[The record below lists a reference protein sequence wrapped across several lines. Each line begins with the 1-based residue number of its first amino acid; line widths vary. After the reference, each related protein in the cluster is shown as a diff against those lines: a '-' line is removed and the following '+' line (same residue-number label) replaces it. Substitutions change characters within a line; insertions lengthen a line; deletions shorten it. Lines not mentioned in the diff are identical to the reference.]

1 MANTSVSRRVP
12 VQFQVHVDDFRSHR
26 IPGLANAKV
35 GSCFIRGD
43 ELVKHLDLDEWLA
56 VNPRVPVRNAKEVLT
71 GHVIR
76 GIRDTLS
83 DAPTDFALKNQGLY
97 LLVESIGDY
106 DRQRDGGRLRFSMS
120 DTLSHG
126 LCNGG
131 HTYAAIREHA
141 ERSENPSTLEEVWV
155 RLHLFEGIDPEKVA
169 AMAEGLNRSRQ
180 VDDPSLM
187 NLERKFEQIQKA
199 LEGKSGYKEIAYK
212 QGDDS
217 KCNYYI
223 TEVIRA
229 IMFFNCE
236 RFDSR
241 KHPSTLYRQQKQ
253 MLEWF
258 KDDANPVKDVANPE
272 KKSPTPIDLIVPH
285 THEILTLMDMI
296 AQATP
301 AACKRMKPQFEL
313 GRALSDRK
321 DKRIAQKDTP
331 LFFLG
336 TKMDHKIPMGWLLV
350 MLAAFRANVDWD
362 LATGKFAWKTLLVE
376 LLPKVI
382 DGLVAICVQEYR
394 DNKSKPD
401 EMARNQAVYDR
412 CYKEIELE
420 LLRSGLR

>member
-1 MANTSVSRRVP
+1 MANRVSRNAP

-43 ELVKHLDLDEWLA
+43 ELVKHLDLDDWLS

-83 DAPTDFALKNQGLY
+83 GAPADFALMNQGLY
-97 LLVESIGDY
+97 LLVESIGEY
-106 DRQRDGGRLRFSMS
+106 DRQRDGGCLRFTMS
-120 DTLSHG
+120 DSLAHG

-131 HTYAAIREHA
+131 HTYAAIRAYA
-141 ERSENPSTLEEVWV
+141 ERPENPASLEEVWV
-155 RLHLFEGIDPEKVA
+155 RLHLFEHIDPEKVA

-187 NLERKFEQIQKA
+187 NLKGQFDDIRKA
-199 LEGKSGYKEIAYK
+199 LDSKPGHKEIAYK
-212 QGDDS
+212 QGDPG
-217 KCNYYI
+217 NYYI
-223 TEVIRA
+223 TEIIRV
-229 IMFFNCE
+229 IMFFNCA

-241 KHPSTLYRQQKQ
+241 KHPHTLYRQQKQ
-253 MLEWF
+253 MLESF
-258 KDDANPVKDVANPE
+258 KGDADETP
-272 KKSPTPIDLIVPH
+272 SPIDLIVPH
-285 THEILTLMDMI
+285 THEILLLMDMI

-301 AACKRMKPQFEL
+301 AACKRLKPQFEL
-313 GRALSDRK
+313 GRMKGERAGVRAGS
-321 DKRIAQKDTP
+321 AEHKDTP

-336 TKMDHKIPMGWLLV
+336 TKMDHKIHTGWLLV

-362 LATGKFAWKTLLVE
+362 LAASKFAWKMPLDE
-376 LLPKVI
+376 LLRKVI

-394 DNKSKPD
+394 DNKAKPD

-412 CYKEIELE
+412 CYKEIELA

>member
-1 MANTSVSRRVP
+1 MANRVSRHAP

-35 GSCFIRGD
+35 GSCFIRAD
-43 ELVKHLDLDEWLA
+43 ELVKHLDLDEWLS

-76 GIRDTLS
+76 GIKETLS

-97 LLVESIGDY
+97 LLVESIGEY
-106 DRQRDGGRLRFSMS
+106 DRQRDGGRLRFTMS
-120 DTLSHG
+120 DALSHG

-131 HTYAAIREHA
+131 HTYAAVREHA
-141 ERSENPSTLEEVWV
+141 ERAENPSTLEEVWV

-187 NLERKFEQIQKA
+187 NLEGQFEDIRKA
-199 LEGKSGYKEIAYK
+199 LDGKPGHKEIAYK
-212 QGDDS
+212 QGDPG
-217 KCNYYI
+217 NYYV
-223 TEVIRA
+223 TEIIRA

-253 MLEWF
+253 MLETF
-258 KDDANPVKDVANPE
+258 KEDA
-272 KKSPTPIDLIVPH
+272 KKSPSPIDLIVPH
-285 THEILTLMDMI
+285 THEILSLMDMI

-301 AACKRMKPQFEL
+301 PACKRLKPQFEL
-313 GRALSDRK
+313 GRMKGERAGVRAGS
-321 DKRIAQKDTP
+321 AAHKDTP

-336 TKMDHKIPMGWLLV
+336 TKMDHKIHNGWLLV

-362 LATGKFAWKTLLVE
+362 LATGKFTWKTPLDK

>member
-1 MANTSVSRRVP
+1 MKEPAMASNSVSVGAP
-12 VQFQVHVDDFRSHR
+12 VQFEIHVDDFRAHR
-26 IPGLANAKV
+26 IPGLPNAKV

-43 ELVKHLDLDEWLA
+43 ELVKHLDLDGWLS

-76 GIRDTLS
+76 GIRETLS

-97 LLVESIGDY
+97 LLVDSIGEY
-106 DRQRDGGRLRFSMS
+106 DRQREGGRLRFSMS
-120 DTLSHG
+120 DVLSHG

-141 ERSENPSTLEEVWV
+141 ERAENPSTLQEVWV
-155 RLHLFEGIDPEKVA
+155 RLHLFEGIDPDKVA

-187 NLERKFEQIQKA
+187 NLQRQFDDIRKV
-199 LEGKSGYKEIAYK
+199 LEGKPGHNEVAYK
-212 QGDDS
+212 QGDDNGNP
-217 KCNYYI
+217 NYYI
-223 TEVIRA
+223 TEIIRA
-229 IMFFNCE
+229 IMFFNCD

-253 MLEWF
+253 MLEMY
-258 KDDANPVKDVANPE
+258 KEDCKKNP
-272 KKSPTPIDLIVPH
+272 SPIDLIVPH
-285 THEILTLMDMI
+285 THEILRLMDMI
-296 AQATP
+296 ALRTP
-301 AACKRMKPQFEL
+301 EACDRLKPRFVLGLMKDERKS
-313 GRALSDRK
+313 GRAGS
-321 DKRIAQKDTP
+321 AEHKDTP
-331 LFFLG
+331 LYFLN
-336 TKMDHKIPMGWLLV
+336 TTMDHKIPNGWLLV

-362 LATGKFAWKTLLVE
+362 LVAGKFAWKTPLDK

-420 LLRSGLR
+420 LLRSGVR

>member
-1 MANTSVSRRVP
+1 MANRIARREP
-12 VQFQVHVDDFRSHR
+12 AQFQVHVDDFRSHR
-26 IPGLANAKV
+26 IPGLTNAKV

-43 ELVKHLDLDEWLA
+43 ELVKHLNLDDWMS
-56 VNPRVPVRNAKEVLT
+56 VNPRVPVRNAKDVLT

-76 GIRDTLS
+76 GIRETLS
-83 DAPTDFALKNQGLY
+83 DAPADFALKNQGLY
-97 LLVESIGDY
+97 LLVESIGEY
-106 DRQRDGGRLRFSMS
+106 DRLREGGRLRFTMS
-120 DTLSHG
+120 DSLSHG

-131 HTYAAIREHA
+131 HTYAAIREHSD
-141 ERSENPSTLEEVWV
+141 RTENPATLEEVWV
-155 RLHLFEGIDPEKVA
+155 RLHIFEGIDPEKVA

-187 NLERKFEQIQKA
+187 NLEGRFDQIRMA
-199 LEGKSGYKEIAYK
+199 LDGKPGYKEIAYK
-212 QGDDS
+212 QGDPG
-217 KCNYYI
+217 NYYI
-223 TEVIRA
+223 TEIIRA
-229 IMFFNCE
+229 MMFFNCA

-241 KHPSTLYRQQKQ
+241 RHPHTLYRQQKQ
-253 MLEWF
+253 MLESF
-258 KDDANPVKDVANPE
+258 RDDAQQKP
-272 KKSPTPIDLIVPH
+272 SPIDLIVPH
-285 THEILTLMDMI
+285 THEILLLMDMI

-301 AACKRMKPQFEL
+301 AACKRLKPQFEL
-313 GRALSDRK
+313 GRMKGERAGVRAGS
-321 DKRIAQKDTP
+321 AEHKDTP

-336 TKMDHKIPMGWLLV
+336 TKMDHKIHTGWLLV
-350 MLAAFRANVDWD
+350 MLAAFRANVEWD
-362 LATGKFAWKTLLVE
+362 LDAGRFAWKKGLEE

>member
-1 MANTSVSRRVP
+1 MAGNVALCDAS
-12 VQFQVHVDDFRSHR
+12 VQFRIHVDDFKSHR
-26 IPGLANAKV
+26 IPGILNAKV

-43 ELVKHLDLDEWLA
+43 ELVDHLDLDEWLD

-76 GIRDTLS
+76 GIRDTLN
-83 DAPTDFALKNQGLY
+83 DAPLDFALKNQGLY
-97 LLVESIGDY
+97 LLVESMGPHDHGY
-106 DRQRDGGRLRFSMS
+106 LSFTMS
-120 DTLSHG
+120 DPASHG

-131 HTYAAIREHA
+131 HTYAAIREYA
-141 ERSENPSTLEEVWV
+141 ERAENPSTLDEVWV
-155 RLHLFEGIDPEKVA
+155 RLQLFEGIDSDKVP

-187 NLERKFEQIQKA
+187 NLDGQFYEIRKA
-199 LEGKSGYKEIAYK
+199 LEGKAGHKEIAYK
-212 QGDDS
+212 QGDPGS
-217 KCNYYI
+217 YYI
-223 TEVIRA
+223 TEIIRA

-236 RFDSR
+236 RFGSR

-253 MLEWF
+253 MLETF
-258 KDDANPVKDVANPE
+258 KEDAN
-272 KKSPTPIDLIVPH
+272 KSPSPIDLIVPH
-285 THEILTLMDMI
+285 AHEILCLMDMI

-313 GRALSDRK
+313 GRMKGERSGVRAGSPEH
-321 DKRIAQKDTP
+321 KDTP

-336 TKMDHKIPMGWLLV
+336 TKMDHKIHTGWLLV

-362 LATGKFAWKTLLVE
+362 LSAGTFAWKTPLDE

-412 CYKEIELE
+412 CYKEVELE
-420 LLRSGLR
+420 LLRSRLG

>member
-1 MANTSVSRRVP
+1 MASRVSRRAP

-26 IPGLANAKV
+26 IPGLLNAKV

-43 ELVKHLDLDEWLA
+43 ELVKHLDLDEWLS

-76 GIRDTLS
+76 GIRDTLN
-83 DAPTDFALKNQGLY
+83 DAPGDFALKNQGLY
-97 LLVESIGDY
+97 LLVESIGEY
-106 DRQRDGGRLRFSMS
+106 ERQRDGGRLRFTMT
-120 DTLSHG
+120 DTLAHG

-141 ERSENPSTLEEVWV
+141 ERAESPATLEEVWV

-187 NLERKFEQIQKA
+187 NLEGRFEDIRKA
-199 LEGKSGYKEIAYK
+199 LDGKSGHKEIAYK
-212 QGDDS
+212 QGDPG
-217 KCNYYI
+217 NYYI
-223 TEVIRA
+223 TEIIRA

-241 KHPSTLYRQQKQ
+241 KHPHTLYRQQKQ
-253 MLEWF
+253 MLESF
-258 KDDANPVKDVANPE
+258 KDDVQR
-272 KKSPTPIDLIVPH
+272 SPSPIDLIVPH
-285 THEILTLMDMI
+285 THEILSLMDMI
-296 AQATP
+296 AQSTP
-301 AACKRMKPQFEL
+301 AACKRLKPQFEL
-313 GRALSDRK
+313 GRMKGERAGVRAGS
-321 DKRIAQKDTP
+321 AAHKDTP

-336 TKMDHKIPMGWLLV
+336 TKMDHKIHTGWLLV

-362 LATGKFAWKTLLVE
+362 PAAGKFAWKTPLDK

-394 DNKSKPD
+394 DNKAKPD

>member
-1 MANTSVSRRVP
+1 MANRVSHPAP

-43 ELVKHLDLDEWLA
+43 ELVKHLDLDEWLS
-56 VNPRVPVRNAKEVLT
+56 VNPRVPVRKNEVLT

-76 GIRDTLS
+76 GIRETLS
-83 DAPTDFALKNQGLY
+83 DAPADFALKNQGLY
-97 LLVESIGDY
+97 LLVDSIGEY
-106 DRQRDGGRLRFSMS
+106 DRQRDGGRLRFTMS
-120 DTLSHG
+120 DALSHG

-141 ERSENPSTLEEVWV
+141 ERAENPSTLEEVWV

-187 NLERKFEQIQKA
+187 NLEGQFEQIQKA
-199 LEGKSGYKEIAYK
+199 LDGKPGHKEIAYK
-212 QGDDS
+212 QGDGDG
-217 KCNYYI
+217 KPNYYI
-223 TEVIRA
+223 TEIIRA

-253 MLEWF
+253 MLETF
-258 KDDANPVKDVANPE
+258 KEDAKKNP
-272 KKSPTPIDLIVPH
+272 SPIDLIVPH
-285 THEILTLMDMI
+285 THEILSLMDLI

-301 AACKRMKPQFEL
+301 KACDRLKPRFVL
-313 GRALSDRK
+313 GQMIGDRPDRRA
-321 DKRIAQKDTP
+321 AQKDTP

-336 TKMDHKIPMGWLLV
+336 TKMDHKIHNGWLLV
-350 MLAAFRANVDWD
+350 MLAAFRANVGWD
-362 LATGKFAWKTLLVE
+362 LAAGKFTWKTPLE
-376 LLPKVI
+376 KLLPRVI

-420 LLRSGLR
+420 LLRSRLR

>member
-1 MANTSVSRRVP
+1 MTKNRASGNELTE
-12 VQFQVHVDDFRSHR
+12 FLIHVDDFRSHR
-26 IPGLANAKV
+26 IPGIPSAKL

-43 ELVKHLDLDEWLA
+43 ELVNHLDLDQWLT
-56 VNPRVPVRNAKEVLT
+56 VNPRVPVRSAKDVLT
-71 GHVIR
+71 GYVIR
-76 GIRDTLS
+76 GINHTLS
-83 DAPTDFALKNQGLY
+83 DAPGDFAIKNQGLF
-97 LLVESIGDY
+97 LLVDSIGDY
-106 DRQRDGGRLRFSMS
+106 DRQRDGGRLRFTMS
-120 DTLSHG
+120 DPLCHG

-131 HTYAAIREHA
+131 HTYASIREYA
-141 ERSENPSTLEEVWV
+141 ERAENPSTLEEVWV
-155 RLHLFEGIDPEKVA
+155 RLHLFEGIDPDKVP

-187 NLERKFEQIQKA
+187 NLERQFEDIRAA
-199 LEGKSGYKEIAYK
+199 LDGKPGHEEIAYK
-212 QGDDS
+212 QGDDV

-236 RFDSR
+236 RFDNR

-253 MLEWF
+253 MLETF
-258 KDDANPVKDVANPE
+258 KEDSNAK
-272 KKSPTPIDLIVPH
+272 KKSPPPISLIVPH

-301 AACKRMKPQFEL
+301 AACKRLRPKPFEL
-313 GRALSDRK
+313 GLMKVERSG
-321 DKRIAQKDTP
+321 KRSGAPENKDTP

-336 TKMDHKIPMGWLLV
+336 TTMDHKIHTGWLLV

-362 LATGKFAWKTLLVE
+362 LVAGRFAWKMPLDK
-376 LLPKVI
+376 LLPTVI

-401 EMARNQAVYDR
+401 EMARNPAVYDR
-412 CYKEIELE
+412 CYKEVELE
-420 LLRSGLR
+420 LLRAGLR

>member
-1 MANTSVSRRVP
+1 MANRASSRAP
-12 VQFQVHVDDFRSHR
+12 IQFQIHVDDFRSHR
-26 IPGLANAKV
+26 IPGLPNAKI

-43 ELVKHLDLDEWLA
+43 ELVKHLDLDEWLS
-56 VNPRVPVRNAKEVLT
+56 VNPRVPVRNASEVLT

-76 GIRDTLS
+76 GIRETLS
-83 DAPTDFALKNQGLY
+83 DAPTDFAIKNQGLY
-97 LLVESIGDY
+97 LLVDSIGEY
-106 DRQRDGGRLRFSMS
+106 DRQRDGGGLGFSMS
-120 DTLSHG
+120 DPLSHG

-141 ERSENPSTLEEVWV
+141 ERAENPSTLEEVWV

-187 NLERKFEQIQKA
+187 NLEGQFENIRKA
-199 LEGKSGYKEIAYK
+199 LDGKAGHKEIAYK
-212 QGDDS
+212 QGDGDG
-217 KCNYYI
+217 KPNYYI
-223 TEVIRA
+223 TEIIRA

-253 MLEWF
+253 MLETF
-258 KDDANPVKDVANPE
+258 KEDA
-272 KKSPTPIDLIVPH
+272 KKSPSPIDLIVPH
-285 THEILTLMDMI
+285 THEILCLMDRI

-301 AACKRMKPQFEL
+301 PACDRLKPRFVLGLMKDERK
-313 GRALSDRK
+313 GVRAGSPEH
-321 DKRIAQKDTP
+321 KDTP

-336 TKMDHKIPMGWLLV
+336 TKMDHKIHTGWLLV

-362 LATGKFAWKTLLVE
+362 LAAGKFAWKMPLE
-376 LLPKVI
+376 KLLPKVI